1 MTIPPIPDHRRI
13 PPVSNFIQ
21 DLLRDK
27 PPVMVLDMG
36 LGSREQGF
44 LVQTPKKVPVTAGV
58 VPAVPANDRLA

>member
-1 MTIPPIPDHRRI
+1 MSDIIR
-13 PPVSNFIQ
+13 

-27 PPVMVLDMG
+27 PPVMIYDMG

-58 VPAVPANDRLA
+58 VPAEPANDPLA

>member
-1 MTIPPIPDHRRI
+1 M
-13 PPVSNFIQ
+13 SNFIQ

-44 LVQTPKKVPVTAGV
+44 PVHDPDPV
-58 VPAVPANDRLA
+58 RVIANDQTKAIDLPSA